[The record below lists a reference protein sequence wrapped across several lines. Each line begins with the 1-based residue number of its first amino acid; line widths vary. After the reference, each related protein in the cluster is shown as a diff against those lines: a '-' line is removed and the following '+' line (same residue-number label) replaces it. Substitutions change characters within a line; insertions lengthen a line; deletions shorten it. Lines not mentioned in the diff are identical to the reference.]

1 MDAAPNRQ
9 NSDTTYGLAV
19 TAGVIKE
26 SRASELNRVENTRLA
41 IEGKQRAESKRVARR
56 DKLSLAL
63 DNALYALSGAT
74 ARERIRWD
82 KLTGNKGLLKADTV
96 RQALEEWTG
105 KKMIGK
111 AAQVSTI
118 LGYLFLR
125 TRTAILISAVF
136 QRRYSAPLSLQAP
149 MPTLALGAG
158 DDDDELEY

>member
-1 MDAAPNRQ
+1 MDTTPNRK
-9 NSDTTYGLAV
+9 NPDSTFGLEV
-19 TAGVIKE
+19 TAGVIAECRAVE
-26 SRASELNRVENTRLA
+26 SNRQTRAVEA
-41 IEGKQRAESKRVARR
+41 IQSKQNGERKRVARR

-63 DNALYALSGAT
+63 DNALYTLSGAT

-82 KLTGNKGLLKADTV
+82 KITGNKDLLKADAV

-105 KKMIGK
+105 KKMIGN